1 MCRTYHKHPITMH
14 CSVDVPWEHPCS
26 GVKVKQSRPHQAP
39 PTGCQCSKEQSRT
52 MKSAAWHWSQNQ
64 IKVLILIIFQRSGL
78 RWSPSEVYSGLMS
91 PRTSSSEQLLQ
102 LSFKRWPGFLG
113 VCPTAQELISV
124 IIMTTVTVFTAI
136 VICITI
142 SRIRCSSSRRRRRS
156 TWHLNDE
163 IPLSV
168 MGRA

>member
-52 MKSAAWHWSQNQ
+52 MKSAAWHWPQNQ

-78 RWSPSEVYSGLMS
+78 AVVSIRDVLWPNEPSDVKQRAAPAAFLGDQVFSVFAPQL
-91 PRTSSSEQLLQ
+91 RSSLVSSLWRQWRFSLL
-102 LSFKRWPGFLG
+102 LSFVLLLVVSVVVVVGGGG
-113 VCPTAQELISV
+113 VPDI
-124 IIMTTVTVFTAI
+124 
-136 VICITI
+136 
-142 SRIRCSSSRRRRRS
+142 
-156 TWHLNDE
+156 
-163 IPLSV
+163 
-168 MGRA
+168 

>member
-52 MKSAAWHWSQNQ
+52 MKSAALHWPQNQ

-78 RWSPSEVYSGLMS
+78 AVVSIRDLLWPNEPSDVTQRAAPAAFLQKVTRFSQCLPHSSG
-91 PRTSSSEQLLQ
+91 
-102 LSFKRWPGFLG
+102 
-113 VCPTAQELISV
+113 A
-124 IIMTTVTVFTAI
+124 
-136 VICITI
+136 
-142 SRIRCSSSRRRRRS
+142 
-156 TWHLNDE
+156 H
-163 IPLSV
+163 
-168 MGRA
+168 